1 MAFQQ
6 PFSLC
11 PFLFIYFFLDD
22 LLRSSS
28 DRITSM
34 ARMGLKKNAGKKGVV
49 FGKERQEFCGVNL
62 FQSGRRSRS
71 FRDDFGCM
79 MYEAE

>member
-11 PFLFIYFFLDD
+11 ALFYLFISFLDG

-34 ARMGLKKNAGKKGVV
+34 ARMGLKKNGREKGGGAV

-62 FQSGRRSRS
+62 FRRCGA
-71 FRDDFGCM
+71 FVTIFGCM
-79 MYEAE
+79 MQEAG